1 MMLSTISFSSQAQE
15 IKWMR
20 FNDAVNA
27 QKKNKKPIF
36 MDVYTPWCGPCKL
49 LDKQTFSD
57 PKVIKYINENFN
69 PVKFNAEGNEEI
81 TFNKVAYTNKNYDER
96 RKNSRNSMHD
106 FADFLKVPGYPAMV
120 IIYKNGKNKQIIG
133 FKSPDELLKEI

>member
-1 MMLSTISFSSQAQE
+1 
-15 IKWMR
+15 
-20 FNDAVNA
+20 
-27 QKKNKKPIF
+27 